1 MLQCS
6 TALHAS
12 KVFPMFSLVSLYFA
26 YRRDVVMAERHI
38 PALAQA
44 TAQAETPAA
53 TEAEA
58 PAAARELP
66 LAA

>member
-1 MLQCS
+1 
-6 TALHAS
+6 
-12 KVFPMFSLVSLYFA
+12 
-26 YRRDVVMAERHI
+26 MAERHI